1 LLIISKKFSKNP
13 FSNKPIAK
21 KSSNITDHNNEV
33 SEKLKE
39 MYHIEYKYKFQSE
52 EKMLKT

>member
-1 LLIISKKFSKNP
+1 MISKKFSKKS
-13 FSNKPIAK
+13 FSDKPLTK
-21 KSSNITDHNNEV
+21 KSSKITDHNNEV

-39 MYHIEYKYKFQSE
+39 IYHKEYKYKFQSE